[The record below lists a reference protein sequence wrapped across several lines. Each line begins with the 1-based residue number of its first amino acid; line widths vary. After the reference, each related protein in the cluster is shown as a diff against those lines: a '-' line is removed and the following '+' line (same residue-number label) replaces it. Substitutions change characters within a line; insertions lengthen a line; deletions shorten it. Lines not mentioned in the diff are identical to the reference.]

1 MSDHADGNCVICC
14 QSTQYVHIPDILV
27 TKAYIIERISS
38 GTGLTKL
45 ETEAVVNGFI
55 SIVKESLLDGER
67 VDLRGFG
74 SFGVQHRAARTAR
87 NPRTNQPV
95 HVPATYVPFFKPSR
109 EFRKNVDRSITGR
122 TDSD

>member
-1 MSDHADGNCVICC
+1 M
-14 QSTQYVHIPDILV
+14 
-27 TKAYIIERISS
+27 TKANIIEKIAG

-55 SIVKESLLDGER
+55 SIVKGSLLEGER

-95 HVPATYVPFFKPSR
+95 HVPSTYIPFFKPSR
-109 EFRKNVDRSITGR
+109 SFRKDVDAAIEASKGG
-122 TDSD
+122 

>member
-1 MSDHADGNCVICC
+1 MSDHADGRGVICC
-14 QSTQYVHIPDILV
+14 QSTQYVHIPDNLV
-27 TKAYIIERISS
+27 TKADIIERISS

>member
-1 MSDHADGNCVICC
+1 M
-14 QSTQYVHIPDILV
+14 
-27 TKAYIIERISS
+27 TKADIIERIST

-55 SIVKESLLDGER
+55 SIVKSSLLAGER
-67 VDLRGFG
+67 VDFRGFG

-95 HVPATYVPFFKPSR
+95 HVPASYAPFFKPSK
-109 EFRKNVDRSITGR
+109 EFRKDVDRAIGGSER
-122 TDSD
+122 E

>member
-1 MSDHADGNCVICC
+1 M
-14 QSTQYVHIPDILV
+14 
-27 TKAYIIERISS
+27 TKANIIERISG

-55 SIVKESLLDGER
+55 KIVKASLLDGER

-74 SFGVQHRAARTAR
+74 SFSVQHRAARTAR

-95 HVPATYVPFFKPSR
+95 HVPSTYIPFFKPSR
-109 EFRKNVDRSITGR
+109 QFRKDVDKAITADLNR
-122 TDSD
+122 

>member
-1 MSDHADGNCVICC
+1 M
-14 QSTQYVHIPDILV
+14 
-27 TKAYIIERISS
+27 TKANIIDHIAE

-55 SIVKESLLDGER
+55 SIVKASLLDGER

-87 NPRTNQPV
+87 NPRTNEPV
-95 HVPATYVPFFKPSR
+95 HVPATYIPFFKPSR
-109 EFRKNVDRSITGR
+109 SFRKDVDKSISAKG
-122 TDSD
+122 

>member
-1 MSDHADGNCVICC
+1 MSVTVCE
-14 QSTQYVHIPDILV
+14 STLYVHLPDNLV
-27 TKAYIIERISS
+27 TKADIIERISS

-55 SIVKESLLDGER
+55 SIVKGSLLDGER

-95 HVPATYVPFFKPSR
+95 HVPATYVPYFKPSR
-109 EFRKNVDRSITGR
+109 EFRKNVDRAIEASSR
-122 TDSD
+122 DSQD

>member
-1 MSDHADGNCVICC
+1 M
-14 QSTQYVHIPDILV
+14 
-27 TKAYIIERISS
+27 TKADIIERISS

-109 EFRKNVDRSITGR
+109 EFRKNVDKSIG
-122 TDSD
+122 DSDKSS